1 MQDHKRFEL
10 TKLPQIFSSA
20 MQRYK
25 IFCCASA
32 EKTLNI
38 QLEAVVLSLNLLLP
52 GMGKSLNATLV
63 PLPKRK
69 IKGV

>member
-1 MQDHKRFEL
+1 
-10 TKLPQIFSSA
+10 